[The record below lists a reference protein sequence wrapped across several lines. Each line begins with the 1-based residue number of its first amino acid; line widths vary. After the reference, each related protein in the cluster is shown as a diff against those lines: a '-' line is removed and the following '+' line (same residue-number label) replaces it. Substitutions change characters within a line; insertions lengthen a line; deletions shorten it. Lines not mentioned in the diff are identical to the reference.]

1 MKLGCFSGP
10 QSKYICALP
19 STSDHSPLILA
30 GYDANGITGSFRF
43 DNFLAKQSGFLNSVW
58 SIWRH
63 PIHGTRM
70 YAVVTKLKA
79 LKPVFRRQRK
89 QKGDLASNVQSAKL
103 FLEKAQSLFDTH
115 KEDILLQ
122 LVKLCQRIYCQA
134 VQQELSMLKQRSK
147 LNWLKDGDQCTRLFF
162 RKINA
167 RRVRQRIY
175 QINDESGVQL
185 TDLSQIVAEFLS
197 YFQQLLGGNRMQ
209 RNLDLSFLQPGLKHI
224 LSMDEA
230 NLLLTPVT
238 QQEIKEA
245 FFDINDDSAPG
256 PDGYSSAFL
265 KMLGL

>member
-1 MKLGCFSGP
+1 MTVSYGHCDVIP
-10 QSKYICALP
+10 RRALWEG
-19 STSDHSPLILA
+19 LA
-30 GYDANGITGSFRF
+30 RLANGITDDPWCVLGDFNAVTDVSEVCGRLADSSTAMAEFRDCIVATELVHLPFTGCSFTWHNCSAAEREASGK
-43 DNFLAKQSGFLNSVW
+43 AKQSGFLNSVW

-185 TDLSQIVAEFLS
+185 TDFSNSGRVFIIFSSFWVAI
-197 YFQQLLGGNRMQ
+197 GCNA
-209 RNLDLSFLQPGLKHI
+209 I
-224 LSMDEA
+224 
-230 NLLLTPVT
+230 
-238 QQEIKEA
+238 
-245 FFDINDDSAPG
+245 
-256 PDGYSSAFL
+256 
-265 KMLGL
+265 